1 MITIHPFTI
10 AEYDAVIALWQQCE
24 GIGLSDADERDR
36 IEFYLERNSG
46 TSFIAQD
53 DGAVIGAILCGHDG
67 HRGFIH
73 HLAVRSDYR
82 RQGIA
87 TQLVERGLDGLT
99 AVGIRKCHL
108 LIFNKNES
116 GIAFWQHDGWE
127 LRQDINIMSKHI

>member
-10 AEYDAVIALWQQCE
+10 TKYDAVIALWQQCE

-36 IEFYLERNSG
+36 IEFYLERNPG

-116 GIAFWQHDGWE
+116 GITFWQNDGWK
-127 LRQDINIMSKHI
+127 LRQDIDIMSKFI